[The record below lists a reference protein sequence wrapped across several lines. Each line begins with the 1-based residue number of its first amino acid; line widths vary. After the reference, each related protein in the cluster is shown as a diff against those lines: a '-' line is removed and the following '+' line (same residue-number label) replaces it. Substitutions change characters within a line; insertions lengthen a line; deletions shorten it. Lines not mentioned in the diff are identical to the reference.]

1 MQSVQNVF
9 IAVGGSGAKVAEALI
24 RLLAIGFPTKFDST
38 GYATSAGDDLQ
49 IWRLDPDSSSG
60 AAQALQ
66 AAVTDYAQLLDSLRL
81 GPARNRWA
89 MEIERDREGKPLV
102 RHLNPLALHDE
113 NQQVRTLRGILNSQ
127 GLAAKGDLAADSQPL
142 LSLFYEAK
150 ELDVPIDRGFYQKP
164 FIGAPVMA
172 VFAKT
177 LADPNSLGGRQCE
190 LAYLEDQ
197 PVRFFLCGSLHGGT
211 GACGVPVMAKF
222 LGDYKKQKPR
232 LDWQLGGCLL
242 APYSAPPDPPFEQ
255 LQDAQRSAAS
265 HDQFALGAMIDDY
278 ARRFGHVPP
287 FNRLSSN
294 EEKREL
300 VKQILLGF
308 YAQRSDIV
316 ERARHSLVY
325 YKDHIASYF
334 NALYLIGKPYPD
346 QLPEW
351 SNGGASQHN
360 PLNSAEVAAA
370 LAAINF
376 FAGTHDREQQAKNY
390 LIASS
395 TPVLSGQMA
404 LADLPCYTL
413 PWNNGQV
420 RVDPEKVFLATA
432 AMRHLVRHQ
441 LPWSVPV
448 ANWPPELKKLK
459 EYYQTRPADEAR
471 DRHLYRRAIELISDA
486 INELLAPDKTLGW
499 DGRDYQQLSLLLSD
513 DEAGVAA
520 VTDKLQARLMK
531 KEAKDSLVV
540 GQSAVKVSKK
550 EFPEW
555 CPAGQEFTRGDYL
568 RCVWS
573 HLLSGIGAAQP
584 GA

>member
-1 MQSVQNVF
+1 VQNVI

-24 RLLAIGFPTKFDST
+24 RLLAIGFPTKFDPT
-38 GYATSAGDDLQ
+38 GYATSAGDTLQ

-60 AAQALQ
+60 AAQSLQ
-66 AAVTDYAQLLDSLRL
+66 TAAVDYAQLLDSLRQDQEQ
-81 GPARNRWA
+81 NRWA

-102 RHLNPLALHDE
+102 RHLNPLALHEE

-127 GLAAKGDLAADSQPL
+127 GLAAQGALAADSQPL

-150 ELDVPIDRGFYQKP
+150 ELDVQIDRGFYQKP

-172 VFAKT
+172 AFAKT
-177 LADPNSLGGRQCE
+177 LADPNSPGGRQCE

-222 LGDYKKQKPR
+222 LGDYKKEKPR

-255 LQDAQRSAAS
+255 LRDAQRLAAT
-265 HDQFALGAMIDDY
+265 HDQFALGVMVDDY

-287 FNRLSSN
+287 FNRLASN

-308 YAQRSDIV
+308 YAQRNDIV
-316 ERARHSLVY
+316 ERARHSLIY
-325 YKDHIASYF
+325 YKDHVAPYF

-351 SNGGASQHN
+351 SNGGASQNN
-360 PLNSAEVAAA
+360 PLNSTEVVAA

-376 FAGTHDREQQAKNY
+376 FAGTHDREQPAKNY

-395 TPVLSGQMA
+395 TPTLGGQMA
-404 LADLPCYTL
+404 LADLPCYAL

-420 RVDPEKVFLATA
+420 RVDPEKVFLAAA

-441 LPWSVPV
+441 LPWAIPIP
-448 ANWPPELKKLK
+448 NWPPELKRLK
-459 EYYQTRPADEAR
+459 EFYQGRPAHEAS
-471 DRHLYRRAIELISDA
+471 DRQLYRRALELIGDA
-486 INELLAPDKTLGW
+486 INDLVAPDKTLGW
-499 DGRDYQQLSLLLSD
+499 NGRDYQQLRLLLSD
-513 DEAGVAA
+513 DEDEAAA
-520 VTDKLQARLMK
+520 VTEKLQARLWK

-540 GQSAVKVSKK
+540 GQSAVRVSKK

-555 CPAGQEFTRGDYL
+555 CPAGKEFTRGDYL

-573 HLLSGIGAAQP
+573 HLLSGSHSAQP